1 VSKDFLGPCI
11 FYYYYYYTEAWLFPS
26 EGALVPYFL
35 SLTLCKRVGQ
45 KYQDTQV
52 YTARRKKKAVD
63 FLAYRAGTCGGIEK
77 SEKNLKWK
85 KEAKKKPLK
94 LAKVISIDVR
104 LYTPSVGLPPD
115 LGLLLW
121 LNLALGRQKHAQG
134 TRYI

>member
-1 VSKDFLGPCI
+1 VSVKSIKTHKL
-11 FYYYYYYTEAWLFPS
+11 TQR
-26 EGALVPYFL
+26 EGE
-35 SLTLCKRVGQ
+35 
-45 KYQDTQV
+45 
-52 YTARRKKKAVD
+52 KKAVD
-63 FLAYRAGTCGGIEK
+63 FLAYRAGTCGGIET

-85 KEAKKKPLK
+85 KKAKKKPLK

-121 LNLALGRQKHAQG
+121 LNLALGRPKHAQG